1 MVSLKHTDIVG
12 ATFASWS
19 HRLEVLGFSDFV
31 KETELV
37 LGFIWL
43 RAGSPDLI
51 NLLPGSL

>member
-1 MVSLKHTDIVG
+1 MLQLKHPDIG
-12 ATFASWS
+12 ATIACCS